1 MKKNSYLEIAKAFIA
16 KQNAW
21 IGKEES
27 FFDEIVERSVT
38 RIQRDLSG
46 LESIL
51 EQSNRSLIE
60 ARQDIVGLSIDIA
73 KMHSFST

>member
-16 KQNAW
+16 KQNAS
-21 IGKEES
+21 IGKEDS

-60 ARQDIVGLSIDIA
+60 ARQDLLGLSHDII
-73 KMHSFST
+73 KLGNDQS